1 MVTSARSS
9 GSCRPCPGADD
20 EGIRFRGAANV
31 MKYGPNSEQV
41 EAYLQQVA
49 ALDADDW
56 ASLAL
61 VLKDST
67 GPRAAAVE
75 VIDTAQSRARKRG
88 LLSDVDAAAREA
100 RETMDSILDASTG
113 LREVI
118 DRALVRVGSD
128 DPALTLALRG
138 AGVAAL
144 RTAATSGATLLV
156 LRPLLKDD
164 EFTEAWPMSIIDP
177 RSLPRHVSLPPIGAV
192 G

>member
-1 MVTSARSS
+1 
-9 GSCRPCPGADD
+9 
-20 EGIRFRGAANV
+20 

-67 GPRAAAVE
+67 GPRDAAAKA
-75 VIDTAQSRARKRG
+75 IDTARSRAKKHG

-100 RETMDSILDASTG
+100 RETMDAILDASMG
-113 LREVI
+113 LRAVI
-118 DRALVRVGSD
+118 DRALVRASSG
-128 DPALTLALRG
+128 DPALTVALRG
-138 AGVAAL
+138 AAVAAL
-144 RTAATSGATLLV
+144 RTDATSAATLLV

-164 EFTEAWPMSIIDP
+164 EFTESSTMPIIDL
-177 RSLPRHVSLPPIGAV
+177 RSLPLHVCVPPIGAV

>member
-1 MVTSARSS
+1 VETAT
-9 GSCRPCPGADD
+9 AK
-20 EGIRFRGAANV
+20 V

-41 EAYLQQVA
+41 EAYLRQVA

-61 VLKDST
+61 VSKDST
-67 GPRAAAVE
+67 GPLGAAMGA
-75 VIDTAQSRARKRG
+75 IKTAQSRAKRHG
-88 LLSDVDAAAREA
+88 VLSDVDAAAREA
-100 RETMDSILDASTG
+100 QQTMDAILDTSTG
-113 LREVI
+113 LAEVI
-118 DRALVRVGSD
+118 HRALVRVGSD
-128 DPALTLALRG
+128 DPALTVALRG

-144 RTAATSGATLLV
+144 RTAASSGAGLLV

>member
-1 MVTSARSS
+1 MTPRHE
-9 GSCRPCPGADD
+9 R
-20 EGIRFRGAANV
+20 
-31 MKYGPNSEQV
+31 YGPNSEQV
-41 EAYLQQVA
+41 EAYLRQVA

-61 VLKDST
+61 VLKHS
-67 GPRAAAVE
+67 AAKA
-75 VIDTAQSRARKRG
+75 IDTARSRAKKHG

-100 RETMDSILDASTG
+100 RERTATVLDANAG

-118 DRALVRVGSD
+118 DRALAV
-128 DPALTLALRG
+128 ALRG

-164 EFTEAWPMSIIDP
+164 EFTESWPMPIIDP
-177 RSLPRHVSLPPIGAV
+177 RSLPHHVYVPPIGAT
-192 G
+192 GA

>member
-1 MVTSARSS
+1 
-9 GSCRPCPGADD
+9 
-20 EGIRFRGAANV
+20 

-61 VLKDST
+61 VLKDS
-67 GPRAAAVE
+67 AAKA
-75 VIDTAQSRARKRG
+75 IDTARSRAKKHG

-100 RETMDSILDASTG
+100 RERTATVLDANAG

-118 DRALVRVGSD
+118 DRTRARVGPD
-128 DPALTLALRG
+128 DPSLGATVRG

-144 RTAATSGATLLV
+144 RTAAVSGATLLV

-164 EFTEAWPMSIIDP
+164 EFTEAWPMRIIDP
-177 RSLPRHVSLPPIGAV
+177 RSLPHHVYVPPIGAV

>member
-1 MVTSARSS
+1 
-9 GSCRPCPGADD
+9 
-20 EGIRFRGAANV
+20 

-41 EAYLQQVA
+41 EVYLRQVA

-67 GPRAAAVE
+67 GPPDAAVE
-75 VIDTAQSRARKRG
+75 VIETARSRARRNG
-88 LLSDVDAAAREA
+88 VLSDVDAAAREA
-100 RETMDSILDASTG
+100 HETMDTILDASMG
-113 LREVI
+113 LRAVI
-118 DRALVRVGSD
+118 DRALVGVGSD
-128 DPALTLALRG
+128 DPALTVAHRG
-138 AGVAAL
+138 AAVAAL

-164 EFTEAWPMSIIDP
+164 EFTESWTMRIIDP
-177 RSLPRHVSLPPIGAV
+177 GSLPDHVYVPPIGAV